1 MRCERYGPWLA
12 RREGT
17 PPLIVEL
24 LGVPGAGKT
33 TISQELVGLLGA
45 HGVRADTI
53 VSAGRARA
61 AARPVGRV
69 LGRVL
74 AARRS
79 SRARRVVEWQLFSIG
94 AALACVPFARA
105 HRELTRRVVGDQLRR
120 DLPLRLRV
128 HIIRS
133 FLRLGGRYRCIT
145 AMTGPT
151 EALVLDDGFVHRAVQ
166 VHASAFEDVEAGR
179 VGDYIGRVPAPD
191 LVVFVTAR
199 VATCERRVR
208 ERGVWRH
215 SRHLSPEQLSRYLRN
230 AEIVVDTA
238 ADQVRR
244 LGWNLVQ
251 IDNDGRS
258 LDDVRRDL
266 DEALGVL
273 GYLPPPG
280 ATVRAGAT
288 A

>member
-1 MRCERYGPWLA
+1 MRCERYGPRLA
-12 RREGT
+12 GRRST

-53 VSAGRARA
+53 VSAGRSRA
-61 AARPVGRV
+61 AASPVGRV
-69 LGRVL
+69 LAV
-74 AARRS
+74 RRS
-79 SRARRVVEWQLFSIG
+79 SRARRALEWQLFSIG

-251 IDNDGRS
+251 IDNDGRA
-258 LDDVRRDL
+258 LDEVRRDL
-266 DEALGVL
+266 DEALDVL

>member
-1 MRCERYGPWLA
+1 MRCERYGPRLA
-12 RREGT
+12 GRRST

-53 VSAGRARA
+53 VSAGRSRA
-61 AARPVGRV
+61 AASPVGRV
-69 LGRVL
+69 LAV
-74 AARRS
+74 RRS
-79 SRARRVVEWQLFSIG
+79 SRARRAVEWQLFSIG

-133 FLRLGGRYRCIT
+133 FLRLCGRYRCLT

-215 SRHLSPEQLSRYLRN
+215 SRHLSPDQLSRYLRN
-230 AEIVVDTA
+230 AEIVVDAA

-251 IDNDGRS
+251 IDNDGRA
-258 LDDVRRDL
+258 LDEVRRDL